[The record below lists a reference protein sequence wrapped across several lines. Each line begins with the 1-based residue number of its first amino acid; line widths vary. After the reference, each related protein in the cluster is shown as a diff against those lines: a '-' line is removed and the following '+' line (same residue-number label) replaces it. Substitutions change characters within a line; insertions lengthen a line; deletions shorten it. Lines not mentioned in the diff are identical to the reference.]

1 MSSDTIVAVAT
12 APGAA
17 GVGVVRVSGSDAVA
31 LVAPLFKSFDGR
43 ALADQPPRFLAYG
56 RLYRA
61 GGRLLDEVMVVRFAA
76 PNSFTGEDVV
86 EVQSHGGTFH
96 LREVQAA
103 LLEASQSLPRPARL
117 ARPGEYT
124 QRAFLNGKIDLTRA
138 EAVADLIQ
146 SASALAREAAV
157 RQLGGGLQRAIE
169 NLRAQT
175 LGLLAECEAA
185 CDFPEDVPQIPGGAD
200 FAGRLGALI
209 LRLDALLDT
218 ARMGRMLSQ
227 GVRVALA
234 GAPNVGKS
242 SLLNALCQEDRAIVS
257 EEPGTTRD
265 WLEVRLAVQGL
276 QVLLYDTAGLRDAAG
291 AVEAEG
297 MRRAM
302 GLAREADLLLL
313 VLDPSVPLPASALA
327 VLREAAGEILLV
339 LNKSDLKAVWDLKD
353 LGGALSA
360 QAGAGAAGADLGRQV
375 VHVSARTRD
384 GLDALLERIFDI
396 ALQGRSSQMLEQAAL
411 TQERHEHAARAAR
424 VSLENARAAHASG
437 AGVELLAVDLRA
449 ALDALG
455 EIVGATPRAQVVE
468 EIFRRFCIGK

>member
-31 LVAPLFKSFDGR
+31 LVAPLFKASDGR
-43 ALADQPPRFLAYG
+43 ALADQPPRHLAYG
-56 RLYRA
+56 SLYRA
-61 GGRLLDEVMVVRFAA
+61 GGGLLDEVMVVRFAA

-96 LREVQAA
+96 LRELQAA
-103 LLEASQSLPRPARL
+103 LLEASKSLPRPARL

-169 NLRAQT
+169 GLRAQT

-185 CDFPEDVPQIPGGAD
+185 CDFPEEHEQVPGDAD
-200 FAGRLGALI
+200 FVGRLEALI
-209 LRLDALLDT
+209 RQLDALLDT
-218 ARMGRMLSQ
+218 ARMGRMLTH

-242 SLLNALCQEDRAIVS
+242 SLLNALCGEDRAIVS

-265 WLEVRLAVQGL
+265 WLEARLAVQGL
-276 QVLLYDTAGLRDAAG
+276 QVLLYDTAGLRDSAG

-297 MRRAM
+297 VRRAL

-313 VLDPSVPLPASALA
+313 VLDPSVPLPAAALA
-327 VLREAAGEILLV
+327 VLQDAAGEILLV
-339 LNKSDLKAVWDLKD
+339 LNKSDLEAVWDLGD
-353 LGGALSA
+353 LSRALSSEA
-360 QAGAGAAGADLGRQV
+360 CAWAAGADLGRHV

-384 GLDALLERIFDI
+384 GLDALMERIFDT

-411 TQERHEHAARAAR
+411 TQERHEHAARDAR
-424 VSLENARAAHASG
+424 VSLERVRAARASG